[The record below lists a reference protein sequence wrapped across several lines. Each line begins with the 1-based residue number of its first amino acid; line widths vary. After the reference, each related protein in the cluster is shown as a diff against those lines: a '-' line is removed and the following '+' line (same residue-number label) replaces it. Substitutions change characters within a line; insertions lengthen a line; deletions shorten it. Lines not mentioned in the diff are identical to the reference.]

1 MTTMLPILN
10 VQNLTT
16 RLASEQG
23 WVHAIEALSLVIEKG
38 QTYALV
44 GESGCGKS
52 MTALSIARLLPDSGA
67 VFAGQI
73 KLANSEQS
81 TAGQPSNSLD
91 VLRISESAMRNIRG
105 KRISMIFQE
114 PGTSL
119 NPVMTVGDQ
128 LAEVIC
134 LHQSVSKADAL
145 EQAAMWLDKVGIPD
159 PKARL
164 AQYPFEM
171 SGGQKQRVM
180 IAMALAVKPDVLIAD
195 EPTTALDVS
204 IQAQVLNLLA
214 QLQKEQGMAMLL
226 ITHDLGIVQAMADY
240 VGLMYAG
247 QLVETAPA
255 KTFFTKPRHPYARA
269 LIRSLPSQAQR
280 GKALYTLE
288 GKVPSLVNPPPGCR
302 FADRCEHAQAI
313 CRETTPELVTSE
325 PDTWASESS
334 ASNSGVGTT
343 SQVRCLRWTEI
354 GIDELSA
361 STSMGSTSDSPI
373 NSQPEANSDGLGEG
387 RVVLQAVSLG
397 VAYPLKKGLFQKQY
411 KPVLKNLT
419 LNLSRGK
426 TLALVGESGSG
437 KTTAARAILGLL
449 AGSAKLDGQILYA
462 GKPLDTLPERGADGW
477 RSKIQFV
484 FQDPFASLNPR
495 HRILQILEESLIN
508 LRPELDAEQRQERIL
523 KVIEQVSMP
532 EDALRRFP
540 HEFSGGQRQ
549 RIAIARALVSEPQV
563 LICDEPTSALD
574 VSVQAQILNLLRRL
588 QLETGVAMLFITHNL
603 SVVQYLADEV
613 VVLRHGEV
621 VERGEA
627 DALFA
632 QATNAY
638 TRELIEAAPRVV
650 LPG

>member
-1 MTTMLPILN
+1 MTSILN

-23 WVHAIEALSLVIEKG
+23 WVHAIEGLSLAIEKG

-67 VFAGQI
+67 IFSGHI
-73 KLANSEQS
+73 NLAMVDKMGLADNE
-81 TAGQPSNSLD
+81 PSQLD

-128 LAEVIC
+128 LTEVIC
-134 LHQSVSKADAL
+134 LHQNVSKAEAL
-145 EQAAMWLDKVGIPD
+145 VQAAMWLDKVGIPD

-164 AQYPFEM
+164 AQFPFEM

-204 IQAQVLNLLA
+204 IQAQVLSLLV

-226 ITHDLGIVQAMADY
+226 ITHDLGIVQQMADH

-247 QLVETAPA
+247 QLVETATA
-255 KTFFTKPRHPYARA
+255 KEFFNQPRHPYARA

-280 GKALYTLE
+280 GNPLYTLE
-288 GKVPSLVNPPPGCR
+288 GRVPSLLNPKPGCR
-302 FADRCEHAQAI
+302 FADRCEFVI
-313 CRETTPELVTSE
+313 DTCREATPELQRCSSPTFAASST
-325 PDTWASESS
+325 PDT
-334 ASNSGVGTT
+334 GHH
-343 SQVRCLRWTEI
+343 SQVRCIRWMDLVAEPVKS
-354 GIDELSA
+354 GPA
-361 STSMGSTSDSPI
+361 SDLLPNTLLQATGT
-373 NSQPEANSDGLGEG
+373 
-387 RVVLQAVSLG
+387 VLQAVSLS
-397 VAYPLKKGLFQKQY
+397 VSYPVKKGLFQKNW
-411 KPVLKNLT
+411 KPVLN
-419 LNLSRGK
+419 NLSLDLVRGK

-449 AGSAKLDGQILYA
+449 SGAAKLEGQILFA
-462 GKPLDTLPERGADGW
+462 GLPLNAMPERGAEGW

-495 HRILQILEESLIN
+495 HRVLQILEESLIN
-508 LRPELDAEQRQERIL
+508 LRPELDTDQRLARIL
-523 KVIEQVSMP
+523 KVIGQVSMP
-532 EDALRRFP
+532 EEALGRFP

-574 VSVQAQILNLLRRL
+574 VSVQAQILNLLRQL

-603 SVVQYLADEV
+603 AVVQYLADEV

-621 VERGEA
+621 VERNSTEN
-627 DALFA
+627 LFKNPA
-632 QATNAY
+632 SAY
-638 TRELIEAAPRVV
+638 TRELINAAPRVE
-650 LPG
+650 LAG

>member
-1 MTTMLPILN
+1 MTSILN

-23 WVHAIEALSLVIEKG
+23 WVHAIEGLSLAIEKG

-67 VFAGQI
+67 IFAGNI
-73 KLANSEQS
+73 DLSNYSEKDSEKNSEKDS
-81 TAGQPSNSLD
+81 KKLD

-134 LHQSVSKADAL
+134 LHQNVSKSEAL
-145 EQAAMWLDKVGIPD
+145 AQAAMWLDKVGIPE

-226 ITHDLGIVQAMADY
+226 ITHDLGIVQQMADH

-247 QLVETAPA
+247 QLVESSTA
-255 KTFFTKPRHPYARA
+255 KEFFKQPRHPYARA

-280 GKALYTLE
+280 GHALYTLE
-288 GKVPSLVNPPPGCR
+288 GRVPSLVNPKPGCR
-302 FADRCEHAQAI
+302 FADRCEFAI
-313 CRETTPELVTSE
+313 DACRDATPELQSV
-325 PDTWASESS
+325 S
-334 ASNSGVGTT
+334 ASSDAVSL
-343 SQVRCLRWTEI
+343 SQVRCIRWMDI
-354 GIDELSA
+354 GAEPISLNP
-361 STSMGSTSDSPI
+361 TSKQISNITSIAP
-373 NSQPEANSDGLGEG
+373 SQPTG
-387 RVVLQAVSLG
+387 VVLQAVSLG
-397 VAYPLKKGLFQKQY
+397 VSYPVKKGLFQKDW
-411 KPVLKNLT
+411 KPVLKNLS
-419 LNLSRGK
+419 LDLVRGK
-426 TLALVGESGSG
+426 TVALVGESGSG

-449 AGSAKLDGQILYA
+449 SGAAKLEGQILFA
-462 GKPLDTLPERGADGW
+462 GTPLSAMPERGANGW

-495 HRILQILEESLIN
+495 HRVLQILEESLIN
-508 LRPELDAEQRQERIL
+508 LRPELDAEQRLARIQ
-523 KVIEQVSMP
+523 KVIGQVSMP
-532 EDALRRFP
+532 EEALRRFP

-574 VSVQAQILNLLRRL
+574 VSVQAQILNLLRKL

-621 VERGEA
+621 VERNKT
-627 DALFA
+627 DQLFA
-632 QATNAY
+632 KAKNAY
-638 TRELIEAAPRVV
+638 TRELIKAAPRVT
-650 LPG
+650 LPS

>member
-1 MTTMLPILN
+1 MSSILK
-10 VQNLTT
+10 VSNLTT

-67 VFAGQI
+67 IFAGQI
-73 KLANSEQS
+73 DLADSKAEDSQ
-81 TAGQPSNSLD
+81 AQLD
-91 VLRISESAMRNIRG
+91 LLRVSESAMRKIRG

-128 LAEVIC
+128 LVEVIC
-134 LHQSVSKADAL
+134 LHQNVSKAEAL
-145 EQAAMWLDKVGIPD
+145 EQAAMWLDKVGIPE

-204 IQAQVLNLLA
+204 VQAQVLNLLST
-214 QLQKEQGMAMLL
+214 LQKEQGMAMLL
-226 ITHDLGIVQAMADY
+226 ITHDLGIVQQMADH

-247 QLVETAPA
+247 QLVEAAPA
-255 KTFFTKPRHPYARA
+255 KDFFANPRHPYARA
-269 LIRSLPSQAQR
+269 LMRSLPGQSQR
-280 GKALYTLE
+280 GRPLFTLE
-288 GKVPSLVNPPPGCR
+288 GRVPSLVNPKPGCR
-302 FADRCEHAQAI
+302 FADRCEHALSV
-313 CRETTPELVTSE
+313 CREETPELVSL
-325 PDTWASESS
+325 SS
-334 ASNSGVGTT
+334 DQNQAFGA
-343 SQVRCLRWTEI
+343 QVRCARLMHLDGSPPRP
-354 GIDELSA
+354 DFDAASA
-361 STSMGSTSDSPI
+361 DSLPDQTQFQSPSQTKGSVVAGK
-373 NSQPEANSDGLGEG
+373 NSRAVL
-387 RVVLQAVSLG
+387 LQADSLC
-397 VAYPLKKGLFQKQY
+397 VAYPVKKGLFQKQWR
-411 KPVLKNLT
+411 PVLKNLSLQLT
-419 LNLSRGK
+419 RGK

-449 AGSAKLDGQILYA
+449 SGAAKLEGQILYSGA
-462 GKPLDTLPERGADGW
+462 PLDSLPERGVGGW
-477 RSKIQFV
+477 RSRIQFV

-495 HRILQILEESLIN
+495 HRVLQILEESLVN
-508 LRPELDAEQRQERIL
+508 LRPEMNADQRLERIL
-523 KVIEQVSMP
+523 KVIAQVSLP
-532 EDALRRFP
+532 EEALRRFP

-549 RIAIARALVSEPQV
+549 RIAIARALVSEPEV

-613 VVLRHGEV
+613 VVLRQGEV
-621 VERGEA
+621 VERG
-627 DALFA
+627 DTDTLFA
-632 QATNAY
+632 RPSSTY
-638 TRELIEAAPRVV
+638 TQELIAAAPRVV
-650 LPG
+650 LTA

>member
-1 MTTMLPILN
+1 MTSILN
-10 VQNLTT
+10 VSNLTT

-67 VFAGQI
+67 IFAGKIQLD
-73 KLANSEQS
+73 KLEGGKSS
-81 TAGQPSNSLD
+81 GQLD
-91 VLRISESAMRNIRG
+91 VLRISESAMRKIRG

-134 LHQSVSKADAL
+134 LHQQVSKAEAL
-145 EQAAMWLDKVGIPD
+145 EQAAMWLGKVGIPE

-204 IQAQVLNLLA
+204 IQAQVLSLLA
-214 QLQKEQGMAMLL
+214 DLQKEQGMAMLL
-226 ITHDLGIVQAMADY
+226 ITHDLGIVQQMADH

-247 QLVETAPA
+247 QLVETAKA
-255 KTFFTKPRHPYARA
+255 AEFFSRPRHPYARA
-269 LIRSLPSQAQR
+269 LIRSLPGQAQR
-280 GKALYTLE
+280 GKPLYTLE
-288 GKVPSLVNPPPGCR
+288 GKVPSLVNPQAGCR
-302 FADRCEHAQAI
+302 FADRCEHVQSA
-313 CRETTPELVTSE
+313 CREATPPLLSCDATS
-325 PDTWASESS
+325 DGATQSS
-334 ASNSGVGTT
+334 
-343 SQVRCLRWTEI
+343 VRCIRWMEVNADSVNHMSEHGVQYGINNTTEPH
-354 GIDELSA
+354 SSPTA
-361 STSMGSTSDSPI
+361 KMQAPAQSVSTD
-373 NSQPEANSDGLGEG
+373 L
-387 RVVLQAVSLG
+387 VLQAVSLS
-397 VAYPLKKGLFQKQY
+397 VSYPIKKGLFQKQS
-411 KPVLKNLT
+411 KPVLKNLS
-419 LNLSRGK
+419 LDLVRGK

-449 AGSAKLDGQILYA
+449 SGAASMNGQMLFKGA
-462 GKPLDTLPERGADGW
+462 PLKAMPERGYEGW

-508 LRPELDAEQRQERIL
+508 LRPEWDAEQRLRRISQ
-523 KVIEQVSMP
+523 VFSQVSMP
-532 EDALRRFP
+532 EESLKRFP

-549 RIAIARALVSEPQV
+549 RIAIARALVSEPEV

-588 QLETGVAMLFITHNL
+588 QIETGVAMLFITHNL

-627 DALFA
+627 QALFA
-632 QATNAY
+632 HPVSAY
-638 TRELIEAAPRVV
+638 TRELIQAAPRVV
-650 LPG
+650 LPL

>member
-1 MTTMLPILN
+1 MTSILN
-10 VQNLTT
+10 VANLTT

-23 WVHAIEALSLVIEKG
+23 WVHAIEGLSLAIEKG

-67 VFAGQI
+67 IFAGQI
-73 KLANSEQS
+73 DLNNDSEQ
-81 TAGQPSNSLD
+81 LD
-91 VLRISESAMRNIRG
+91 ILRISESAMRNIRG

-134 LHQSVSKADAL
+134 LHQNVSKSDAL
-145 EQAAMWLDKVGIPD
+145 EQAAVWLDKVGIPD

-204 IQAQVLNLLA
+204 IQAQVLNLLT

-226 ITHDLGIVQAMADY
+226 ITHDLGIVQQMADY

-247 QLVETAPA
+247 QLVETAPV
-255 KTFFTKPRHPYARA
+255 KEFFANPRHPYARA

-280 GKALYTLE
+280 GNALYALE
-288 GKVPSLVNPPPGCR
+288 GRVPSLVNPKPGCR
-302 FADRCEHAQAI
+302 FADRCEFAI
-313 CRETTPELVTSE
+313 DACREATPDLQL
-325 PDTWASESS
+325 
-334 ASNSGVGTT
+334 TT
-343 SQVRCLRWTEI
+343 SSTQVRCIRWV
-354 GIDELSA
+354 EL
-361 STSMGSTSDSPI
+361 GSQTVGLDAIVGFNTGAHDTINIDSP
-373 NSQPEANSDGLGEG
+373 AND
-387 RVVLQAVSLG
+387 VVLQAVSLG
-397 VAYPLKKGLFQKQY
+397 VEYPLKKGLFKKDW
-411 KPVLKNLT
+411 KPVLKNLS
-419 LNLSRGK
+419 LDLVRGK

-449 AGSAKLDGQILYA
+449 SGAARVEGKILFAGT
-462 GKPLDTLPERGADGW
+462 PLSSMPERGANGW

-495 HRILQILEESLIN
+495 HRVLQILEESLIN
-508 LRPELDAEQRQERIL
+508 LRPEMNVDQRIARIHQ
-523 KVIEQVSMP
+523 VIAQVSMP
-532 EDALRRFP
+532 VEALRRFP

-574 VSVQAQILNLLRRL
+574 VSVQAQILNLLRQL
-588 QLETGVAMLFITHNL
+588 QLETGVSMLFITHNL
-603 SVVQYLADEV
+603 AVVQYLADEV
-613 VVLRHGEV
+613 VVLRHGMV
-621 VERGEA
+621 VERNKTEK
-627 DALFA
+627 LFS
-632 QATNAY
+632 NAEDVY
-638 TRELIEAAPRVV
+638 TRELIEAAPRVT
-650 LPG
+650 LPD